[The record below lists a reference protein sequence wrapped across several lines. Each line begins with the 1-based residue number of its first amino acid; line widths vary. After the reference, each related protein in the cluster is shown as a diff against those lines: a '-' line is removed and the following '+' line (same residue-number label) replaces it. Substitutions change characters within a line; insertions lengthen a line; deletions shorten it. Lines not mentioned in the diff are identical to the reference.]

1 MGVIIQLFHELGLKN
16 SICELNSCHFE
27 DGPDCIHKLLQ
38 LHFFGGRR
46 LACNQVGNKIS
57 PPAYATM
64 LADIQASQLCNLP
77 THRVLVGFALEKR
90 GIKKFFDIIV
100 RLFVILP
107 VGIFTQ
113 LLLEFLGSLAVFGGC
128 TDFFQ
133 ILNEDVVL
141 NAGQGY
147 ILLVIGQ
154 AVHSLIDLSLG
165 MFLLLVR
172 TIAELAVVE
181 LLVQI
186 LLLLDSCFYESLFLL

>member
-1 MGVIIQLFHELGLKN
+1 
-16 SICELNSCHFE
+16 
-27 DGPDCIHKLLQ
+27 
-38 LHFFGGRR
+38 
-46 LACNQVGNKIS
+46 
-57 PPAYATM
+57 M
-64 LADIQASQLCNLP
+64 LADVQASQLCNLP
-77 THRVLVGFALEKR
+77 THCVLVSFALKKR

-100 RLFVILP
+100 RFFVILP

-147 ILLVIGQ
+147 ILLVLGQ
-154 AVHSLIDLSLG
+154 AVHSLIDMSLG
-165 MFLLLVR
+165 RFLLLVR

-181 LLVQI
+181 LLVQL
-186 LLLLDSCFYESLFLL
+186 LLLLDSCFYQSLFFFLLQFFVVLSNPVCPLLGKGLYVIVVVALKVD